1 MFTPRG
7 MQRFLRSMGFTATVL
22 GLLIGSAGSA
32 GAGITLTLEDP
43 DPTVVRPSVGTTTI
57 DFPGMIT
64 PTAPSLTPTELLLD
78 RPNLGLIQLGGSTLN
93 ATTIDDDIAV
103 GKTFTGPLFEVNITS
118 TDPPGLYTGGTY
130 AVVTEIGS
138 AEQPYTV
145 NLVGPSV
152 VPEPST
158 LTLWVAAGGII
169 AGVAYGVPADAANRV
184 GRSPR
189 GTRRGTRNRLTRSN
203 ARTTNLD
210 PTPQKRAPRP
220 ALTAPNVGP
229 DADQVHTSLIKP
241 GHTFHATL
249 HRTRGDL
256 QPREVNR

>member
-1 MFTPRG
+1 

-43 DPTVVRPSVGTTTI
+43 NPTVVRPSVGTTTI

-64 PTAPSLTPTELLLD
+64 PTAPSLTPTALLLE
-78 RPNLGLIQLGGSTLN
+78 NSYLGSTPLVGGTLN
-93 ATTIDDDIAV
+93 AATIDDDIAA

-130 AVVTEIGS
+130 TVVTEIGP
-138 AEQPYTV
+138 ATQPYTV
-145 NLVGPSV
+145 NLVGPSA

-169 AGVAYGVPADAANRV
+169 AGVAYGC
-184 GRSPR
+184 S
-189 GTRRGTRNRLTRSN
+189 RRRRKQGW
-203 ARTTNLD
+203 
-210 PTPQKRAPRP
+210 
-220 ALTAPNVGP
+220 
-229 DADQVHTSLIKP
+229 
-241 GHTFHATL
+241 
-249 HRTRGDL
+249 
-256 QPREVNR
+256 